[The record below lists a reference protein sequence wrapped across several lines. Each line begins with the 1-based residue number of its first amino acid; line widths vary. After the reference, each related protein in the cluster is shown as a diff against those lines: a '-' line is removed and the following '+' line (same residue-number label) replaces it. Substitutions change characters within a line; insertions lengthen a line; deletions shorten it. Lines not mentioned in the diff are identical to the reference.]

1 MIKSK
6 LTLTERIP
14 HDIRQQIAEAPLGL
28 ILSPVPF
35 MGLIPGLED
44 AVDYLLMEERILDH
58 PQAISHA
65 LHFLGEFYRHGGTV
79 HKMNYGH
86 AEIIPIPR
94 HVRPDL
100 PQSVEAY
107 QKRIYQ
113 QIKTPLCVSVS
124 GFEFSGQTCNM
135 SCTFV
140 PMKTDEYYST
150 PWPDSLMVCSE
161 LHTGSVVTHRTW
173 CSLDMSFDHSLILMN
188 GSLAM
193 SSKEEIEERGGP
205 VKFVQDSAVFIGSI
219 TPILEAVLSGSLR
232 YRSGNGYPKKR
243 RKGRR
248 KSHSPYLSKVRRVS
262 EVVVSG
268 FDA

>member
-14 HDIRQQIAEAPLGL
+14 HEIRQQIAEAPLGL
-28 ILSPVPF
+28 ILSPATL
-35 MGLIPGLED
+35 MGFTPGLED

-79 HKMNYGH
+79 HKMENKH
-86 AEIIPIPR
+86 AEIIPIPM
-94 HVRPDL
+94 HVHTDWEE
-100 PQSVEAY
+100 SVRAY

-113 QIKTPLCVSVS
+113 QIKKPMCISVS
-124 GFEFSGQTCNM
+124 GIEVAGTSQDI

-140 PMKTDEYYST
+140 PMKRDDYYAT

-161 LHTGSVVTHRTW
+161 IHTDSVVTHRMW
-173 CSLDMSFDHSLILMN
+173 CSLDVRSGPSLILMN

-193 SSKEEIEERGGP
+193 STENEIEEHGGP
-205 VKFVQDSAVFIGSI
+205 SKFVRDSAKFLGPI
-219 TPILEAVLSGSLR
+219 TPILDVVLNGSVK
-232 YRSGNGYPKKR
+232 YRPGNGYPKKR

-248 KSHSPYLSKVRRVS
+248 KSHAPYLSKVRRVS